1 MNQTIVATIVA
12 AIGVASFAGVA
23 HAQSLEQALV
33 SAYLTNPQLEA
44 QRAALRATDELVP
57 QALSGWRPSV
67 TAEGATIFND
77 TVRGGDDDANFT
89 TLQSSLAVDQEIYS
103 GGETVASTRRAERLV
118 RVERARLMVVEQD
131 VLLDAVTAYTD
142 LLATRAVLDFAKQ
155 NEERLQRQLQATR
168 DRFEVGEVT
177 RTDVAQSDA
186 RLSGAISDRVGAEGA
201 VAAAVAS
208 YRRVINQEPAGLV
221 VPPPLSLLP
230 PTQDDAQQLAQ
241 DLNPNIAAAQYN
253 LAAARADVDVAESS
267 LLPRLSVR
275 GELAY
280 ARDPNEVLD
289 SRRDASIGAN
299 LRVPLYQGGGEY
311 ARVRQ
316 TKQTVRQRRD
326 DLENALRAVRDEV
339 TTAWETLL
347 AATSRIESIGAQVRA
362 NEIAVEG
369 SRQEALVGQRTTL
382 DVLDQE
388 SDLFQSQV
396 DLVRA
401 RRDQIVASYR
411 LKAAVGQLNPSGIN
425 LPVQPYD
432 GEAYYD
438 DTRNRWIGLGNS
450 PDDDR

>member
-1 MNQTIVATIVA
+1 MNHGIVATLVA
-12 AIGVASFAGVA
+12 ALGVAGIVSGAA
-23 HAQSLEQALV
+23 AQSLEQALV

-57 QALSGWRPSV
+57 EALSGWRPTV
-67 TAEGATIFND
+67 QAEGAAIYND
-77 TVRGGDDDANFT
+77 TDRSQDSGGDFT

-103 GGETVASTRRAERLV
+103 GGETVANTRRAERLV
-118 RVERARLMVVEQD
+118 RVERARLLVVEQD
-131 VLLDAVTAYTD
+131 VLLQAVTVYTD
-142 LLATRAVLDFAKQ
+142 LLAARAVLDFAEQ
-155 NEERLQRQLQATR
+155 NVERLTRQLQATQ
-168 DRFEVGEVT
+168 DRFDVGEVT
-177 RTDVAQSDA
+177 RTDVAQADA
-186 RLSGAISDRVGAEGA
+186 RLSGAISDRIEAQGA
-201 VAAAVAS
+201 VAAALAS

-221 VPPPLSLLP
+221 VPPPLRLLP
-230 PTQDDAQQLAQ
+230 ASEDEAQVLAE

-253 LAAARADVDVAESS
+253 VAAARADVDVAESN

-280 ARDPNEVLD
+280 ARDPQLALEWQ
-289 SRRDASIGAN
+289 RDASIGAI
-299 LRVPLYQGGGEY
+299 LSVPLYQGGGEY

-326 DLENALRAVRDEV
+326 DLEDTLRAVRDEV
-339 TTAWETLL
+339 TTAWEALVT
-347 AATSRIESIGAQVRA
+347 ATSRIESIGAQVRA

-396 DLVRA
+396 DLVQA

-411 LKAAVGQLNPSGIN
+411 LKAAVGQLSPQGIG
-425 LPVQPYD
+425 LPVEPYD
-432 GEAYYD
+432 GETYYD
-438 DTRNRWIGLGNS
+438 HTRNRWVGLGEA